1 MALPTKVTKV
11 QSVDPDRMII
21 ASFPKTGKTS
31 VFSELTLNGK
41 WLVVDMENGSKFI
54 ENLRVSVTTPEQL
67 IKLGEEITKAEFPYE
82 GLIIDSL
89 TVLENLAKQVATDK
103 YRNSL
108 IGSTWAGDDIIDL
121 PKGAGYGFLRKAF
134 FEIIEFIETL
144 SPKTIYLGHLKAST
158 IGEEE
163 DAITALQLDLLGK
176 TPKIFAS
183 RVDSIGFM
191 RRDEQNN
198 TVIDFATSDEQYAGS
213 RSEHLQGKA
222 VKVAKKVDDKLIVDL
237 SPIYTQKCW

>member
-11 QSVDPDRMII
+11 QSVDPDRMIV

-31 VFSELTLNGK
+31 VFSELTLGGK

-54 ENLRVSVTTPEQL
+54 ENLRVSVTTPDQL

-121 PKGAGYGFLRKAF
+121 PRGAGYGFLRKAF

-183 RVDSIGFM
+183 KVDAIGFM
-191 RRDEQNN
+191 RRDEENN
-198 TVIDFATSDEQYAGS
+198 TIIDFSTSDEQYAGA
-213 RSEHLQGKA
+213 RAEHLQDKA
-222 VKVAKKVDDKLIVDL
+222 VKVAKKVDGKLLVDL
-237 SPIYTQKCW
+237 SSIYTKKCH